1 MKTIGLIGGLS
12 WESTSVYYSYINRF
26 VQERL
31 GGINSARC
39 VMYSFN
45 FEEVAALQKAG
56 EWAKLT
62 DEMIH
67 AAKTLENSGADMI
80 VICTN
85 TMHKMVDE
93 MKGALSIPIIHIVDC
108 VVESIKERGL
118 SKVGLLGTM
127 FTMEQPFYREILEKN
142 GIEVIIPNEADREI
156 IHSVIYGELCKG
168 EIKDASKQAYLDII
182 ERLHSNGAEGA
193 ILGCTE
199 IPLLI
204 QQGDTSIP
212 VFDTT
217 YLHSK
222 KVAELALVD

>member
-12 WESTSVYYSYINRF
+12 WESSSVYYSYINRF
-26 VQERL
+26 VQESL
-31 GGINSARC
+31 GGINSAKC
-39 VMYSFN
+39 LLYSFN

-93 MKGALSIPIIHIVDC
+93 MKSTLSIPIIHIVDC
-108 VVESIKERGL
+108 VVEAVKEKGL
-118 SKVGLLGTM
+118 AKVGLLGTR
-127 FTMEQPFYREILEKN
+127 FTMEQPFYREILEKS
-142 GIEVIIPNEADREI
+142 GIEVIIPNDSDREV
-156 IHSVIYGELCKG
+156 IHNVIYQELCKG
-168 EIKDASKQAYLDII
+168 ELNDSSKQAYLDII
-182 ERLHSNGAEGA
+182 QSLHKEGAEGI

-204 QQGDTSIP
+204 QQVDTSIP

-222 KVAELALVD
+222 KVAEIALVD